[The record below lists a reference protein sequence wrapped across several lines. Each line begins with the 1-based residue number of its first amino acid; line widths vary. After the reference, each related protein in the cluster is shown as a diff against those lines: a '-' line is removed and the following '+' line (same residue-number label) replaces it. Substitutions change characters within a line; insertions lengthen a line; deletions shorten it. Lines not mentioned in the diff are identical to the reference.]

1 MSASPWQPL
10 KIVAAWT
17 NQPIDRVRWWARSQ
31 QISSACRVADRVIV
45 VNMLDVTSDMH
56 RPT

>member
-1 MSASPWQPL
+1 MSLLTLRQIAQ
-10 KIVAAWT
+10 WT
-17 NQPIDRVRWWARSQ
+17 NQPIDRVRWWVRSGR
-31 QISSACRVADRVIV
+31 IPAACRVADRVIV